1 MYLQRHTIIYTE
13 LHSGSRYKC
22 TLNSM
27 FTFEALSTLII
38 CSPLYQGC
46 FQYFIWPIS
55 FINGSRN
62 VYNLIN
68 LSIYALIWSILLSLM
83 LLLVWLFRFIYL
95 LPSFSTFFH
104 LSLPFV
110 IFLYLLSS
118 FSTFCH
124 LYLPF
129 AIYIYILQFYSTFC
143 RQASSHSKR
152 PLFLVFC
159 LWIML
164 FSPQSSSV

>member
-22 TLNSM
+22 TLNSI

-83 LLLVWLFRFIYL
+83 LLLLWLFRFIYL

-104 LSLPFV
+104 LSLPF
-110 IFLYLLSS
+110 LHLSLP
-118 FSTFCH
+118 FVP

-129 AIYIYILQFYSTFC
+129 AIYLLPFISTFC
-143 RQASSHSKR
+143 SFILPFAVKR
-152 PLFLVFC
+152 PRIVNVHC
-159 LWIML
+159 SW
-164 FSPQSSSV
+164 FSVCE